1 MTKLSQSEKSKSL
14 TFFLKIFLTCLICLL
29 SLLDASE
36 YVQCTHIGVCEFLEV
51 HGNLKPSQEAEK
63 ILTSIKKVINQPSSY
78 FHAFF
83 IEYYSHCPQRS
94 GDLTF
99 SQGFFENVGLSVPFY
114 ILSRYVYPDYK
125 KILCFSFNKGYKIL
139 VKQEHI
145 FPITNKFLPS
155 QPLQIIST
163 SIINS

>member
-1 MTKLSQSEKSKSL
+1 MSKLSQSEKSKSL
-14 TFFLKIFLTCLICLL
+14 TFFLKIFLACLFCLL
-29 SLLDASE
+29 SLLDAPE
-36 YVQCTHIGVCEFLEV
+36 YVHCTHIGVCEFLEV

-63 ILTSIKKVINQPSSY
+63 ILTGIEKNINQHSSCPY
-78 FHAFF
+78 AFF
-83 IEYYSHCPQRS
+83 IEYYSHRPQRC
-94 GDLTF
+94 GDLIF
-99 SQGFFENVGLSVPFY
+99 SQVFFKNVGLSVPFY

-125 KILCFSFNKGYKIL
+125 KILCFPFNKGYKIL